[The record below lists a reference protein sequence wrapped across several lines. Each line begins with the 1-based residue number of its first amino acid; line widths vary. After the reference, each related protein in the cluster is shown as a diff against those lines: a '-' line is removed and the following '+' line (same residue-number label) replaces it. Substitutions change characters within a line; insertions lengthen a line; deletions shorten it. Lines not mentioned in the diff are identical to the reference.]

1 MENRLELWIDF
12 VGLADCLW
20 ESNDKLC
27 FSKDY
32 ERNVKFRDSSW
43 LTVARQ
49 TLRGLGY
56 KIIKWE
62 TLFYDKDCKY
72 IKSEHFTTDCPMVI
86 YEQEGSGQWND
97 WIDDVGDCEC
107 AGSESNSDSDSDSED
122 APSTATS
129 EDPSD

>member
-86 YEQEGSGQWND
+86 YQQEGSGQWND
-97 WIDDVGDCEC
+97 WVDDVGDCEC